1 MLRREQNLHAINCI
15 RVYNVY
21 TINMATK
28 TAILNVRTD
37 RATKRAAQRAAREVG
52 ISLSTVINA
61 RLREFAAYP
70 RVELIPNARTRR
82 AIDATRKEI
91 REGKGKSFDSVE
103 KLLADLH
110 S

>member
-1 MLRREQNLHAINCI
+1 
-15 RVYNVY
+15 
-21 TINMATK
+21 MATK

-37 RATKRAAQRAAREVG
+37 MATKNAAQRAAREIGV
-52 ISLSTVINA
+52 SLSTIINA

-70 RVELIPNARTRR
+70 RVELVPNIRTCR
-82 AIDATRKEI
+82 AIDASRKEI
-91 REGKGKSFDSVE
+91 REGKGKSFDSIE

>member
-1 MLRREQNLHAINCI
+1 
-15 RVYNVY
+15 
-21 TINMATK
+21 MATK
-28 TAILNVRTD
+28 TTINVRTD
-37 RATKRAAQRAAREVG
+37 TVTKNAAHRAAREIG

-70 RVELIPNARTRR
+70 RVELVPNARTRH
-82 AIDATRKEI
+82 AILAARKEV
-91 REGKGKSFDSVE
+91 RERKGESFDSVE

>member
-1 MLRREQNLHAINCI
+1 MRLHSCGC
-15 RVYNVY
+15 VYNVY
-21 TINMATK
+21 TIYMATK

-37 RATKRAAQRAAREVG
+37 TATKNAAQRAAREIGV
-52 ISLSTVINA
+52 SLSTVINA

-70 RVELIPNARTRR
+70 RIELVPNARTRR
-82 AIDATRKEI
+82 AIDAVRKEI
-91 REGKGKSFDSVE
+91 KEGKGRSFDSVE